1 MKEPSATS
9 RSPLGHLAAFTLGI
23 ICMGAI
29 MFFTSRTGLNQ
40 SPAGKDSAPQPDPA
54 APRNGHFQRA
64 STSAE
69 LPVPPRYRGTLRHQP
84 NLSATQVAAVPETE
98 TPEEILPTPQPSQT
112 IIHQPVTVVADR
124 AALAA
129 ELPRNTPQLSGR
141 IFLIGQRPPEKVL
154 PLDPQCAR
162 KHPGPVTTRFYVT
175 GKDNGLAD
183 VLVAI
188 TAGLPQKNWPVP
200 RQPVTLR
207 LRGCIYENHVVAL
220 QTEQTLRIS
229 NLDNILHN
237 VHNMPQRNPEKSIAM
252 LPRARDL
259 EYTFAEPESFMRFK
273 CDVHPWEFA
282 YVNVMEHPFFAIS
295 DANGHFAINGLPPGK
310 YTLEAHHR
318 KAGVQQKQI
327 TVEHDRNIEINFEFK
342 APAPQLEI

>member
-9 RSPLGHLAAFTLGI
+9 HSSLGHLAAFTLGI
-23 ICMGAI
+23 VCMGAI
-29 MFFTSRTGLNQ
+29 MFFTGRTGMNQ
-40 SPAGKDSAPQPDPA
+40 PATPNDSAPSPETAEPG
-54 APRNGHFQRA
+54 RGHFQRP

-69 LPVPPRYRGTLRHQP
+69 APVLPRYRGTLRHQADLNAP
-84 NLSATQVAAVPETE
+84 QVAAVSEPESA
-98 TPEEILPTPQPSQT
+98 EEIPPAPQPNQT
-112 IIHQPVTVVADR
+112 IVHQPATIVASR
-124 AALAA
+124 AVLAA
-129 ELPRNTPQLSGR
+129 DVPRNTPQISGR
-141 IFLIGQRPPEKVL
+141 VFLLGQRPPEKVL

-162 KHPGPVTTRFYVT
+162 KHPGPVTTRIYVT
-175 GKDNGLAD
+175 GQDSSLAD
-183 VLVAI
+183 VLVSI
-188 TAGLPQKNWPVP
+188 TAGLPRKNWPVP
-200 RQPVTLR
+200 RHPVTLR
-207 LRGCIYENHVVAL
+207 LRGCIYENHVVGV
-220 QTEQTLRIS
+220 QTEQTLRVS

-237 VHNMPQRNPEKSIAM
+237 VHNMPERNPEKSLAM

-295 DANGHFAINGLPPGK
+295 DANGNFAINGLPPGK
-310 YTLEAHHR
+310 YTLQAHHR

-342 APAPQLEI
+342 APAPPLEI